1 ADAVDVGCF
10 PNHQA
15 AVVDA
20 RLIQPMSSPMM
31 KRMLGFCCCCC
42 CCCWVCCCTSCGRGR
57 GCCCAATGVLAPI
70 PTATDASSAS
80 HRFCRTFIE
89 DLLTSRLG
97 TGRAIEQPH
106 RGLFYCRREQSL
118 RLKTSGD
125 HAGLVGVGTLHVLT
139 FSTRKFA
146 VSLVDAPVDRR
157 VPCSVLLGRLLG
169 CRLRG
174 ETAAENPNASAKKSL
189 FALLMIYFLSVG

>member
-1 ADAVDVGCF
+1 MRSILGVF
-10 PNHQA
+10 
-15 AVVDA
+15 A
-20 RLIQPMSSPMM
+20 RPRPSEYTPTCIQPMSSPMM
-31 KRMLGFCCCCC
+31 KRMFGFCCWGCCGG
-42 CCCWVCCCTSCGRGR
+42 VCGCG
-57 GCCCAATGVLAPI
+57 CCAATGVLATI

-80 HRFCRTFIE
+80 HRFCTTFIE
-89 DLLTSRLG
+89 DLLTSKLG

-157 VPCSVLLGRLLG
+157 VPCSVLLG
-169 CRLRG
+169 
-174 ETAAENPNASAKKSL
+174 
-189 FALLMIYFLSVG
+189 